1 MELGRCFNDTKTSYI
16 LKDQG
21 KFDFSC
27 HDPFNA
33 SLLLYTYKLF
43 LLEMLSK
50 YQQISF
56 SNLCQ
61 IRVNDMCEQA
71 LARFGCVYVRNLL
84 SQNLSQSQSSCEPK
98 QLIHTIYLQANM
110 TYKSTIHKWVFILG
124 VTFGTFGP
132 LDFWKM
138 NSITLIFVI
147 VLDIFISVPFPS
159 HRQLY
164 VA

>member
-56 SNLCQ
+56 SNL
-61 IRVNDMCEQA
+61 
-71 LARFGCVYVRNLL
+71 
-84 SQNLSQSQSSCEPK
+84 P
-98 QLIHTIYLQANM
+98 
-110 TYKSTIHKWVFILG
+110 
-124 VTFGTFGP
+124 
-132 LDFWKM
+132 
-138 NSITLIFVI
+138 
-147 VLDIFISVPFPS
+147 DIE
-159 HRQLY
+159 
-164 VA
+164 